1 MIRYALR
8 CAKGHEFEA
17 WFANSS
23 AYDSQRAK
31 GAVRCPACSTSRVEK
46 ALMAPRISKGS
57 KRTSAGHSP
66 LSTSTSTDITN
77 ASAPDLPPEARA
89 VLRKLREEIVSKA
102 DYVGP
107 RFAEEARK
115 IHYEEA
121 EDRGVWGEA
130 SAEDARDLL
139 EEGISILPLP
149 KLPEDQN

>member
-1 MIRYALR
+1 MIRYALC

-17 WFANSS
+17 WFANSA
-23 AYDSQRAK
+23 AYDKQRAK
-31 GAVRCPACSTSRVEK
+31 GAVRCPDCATSRVEK

-57 KRTSAGHSP
+57 AAATRGEAGKDAASP
-66 LSTSTSTDITN
+66 KEQST
-77 ASAPDLPPEARA
+77 PHLPAEVRA
-89 VLRKLREEIVSKA
+89 AMRKLRDEIVAKA

-121 EDRGVWGEA
+121 ADRNVWGEA
-130 SAEDARDLL
+130 SADDARELL

-149 KLPEDQN
+149 KLPEDEN

>member
-23 AYDSQRAK
+23 AFDTQRTK
-31 GAVRCPACSTSRVEK
+31 GAVRCPTCTTSRVEK
-46 ALMAPRISKGS
+46 ALMSPRISKGS
-57 KRTSAGHSP
+57 ARKSAEDTTS
-66 LSTSTSTDITN
+66 STTSKAEITN
-77 ASAPDLPPEARA
+77 VAAPAMPPEARA

-115 IHYEEA
+115 IHYKETEE
-121 EDRGVWGEA
+121 RGVWGEA
-130 SAEDARDLL
+130 SAEDARELL